1 MFRKIRNSKRELPRV
16 EAERI
21 LTEGKSGVLA
31 VAGDEGYP
39 YAVPMS
45 YAYQNGNLYFHS
57 ALSGHKLDAIARE
70 EKVSFCVVAQDSV
83 VPEKFTTR
91 YQSAIAFGR
100 ACIVTDSE
108 EKRQALMALVE
119 KHRKR
124 SALSGSGFQPDRRS
138 KSDHGTLDGEIQ
150 RLTRERRS
158 LRFIPACAKSTP
170 RLRHKF

>member
-1 MFRKIRNSKRELPRV
+1 
-16 EAERI
+16 
-21 LTEGKSGVLA
+21 
-31 VAGDEGYP
+31 
-39 YAVPMS
+39 MS
-45 YAYQNGNLYFHS
+45 YVYHNGDLYFHS

-119 KHRKR
+119 KYAPDHIE
-124 SALSGSGFQPDRRS
+124 SGRRYLEADFNQTAVVKVTMEHLTG
-138 KSDHGTLDGEIQ
+138 KS
-150 RLTRERRS
+150 S
-158 LRFIPACAKSTP
+158 V
-170 RLRHKF
+170 

>member
-1 MFRKIRNSKRELPRV
+1 M
-16 EAERI
+16 
-21 LTEGKSGVLA
+21 EGKSGVLA

-45 YAYQNGNLYFHS
+45 YVYYNGDLYFHS

-119 KHRKR
+119 KY
-124 SALSGSGFQPDRRS
+124 APDHIESSRHYLEADFNQTAVVKVTMEHLTG
-138 KSDHGTLDGEIQ
+138 KS
-150 RLTRERRS
+150 S
-158 LRFIPACAKSTP
+158 V
-170 RLRHKF
+170 

>member
-1 MFRKIRNSKRELPRV
+1 MFRRIKYQKRELPRV

-21 LTEGKSGVLA
+21 LMEGKSGVLA

-45 YAYQNGNLYFHS
+45 YVYHNGDLYFHS

-119 KHRKR
+119 KYAPDHIE
-124 SALSGSGFQPDRRS
+124 SGRRYLEADFNQTAVVKVTMEHLTG
-138 KSDHGTLDGEIQ
+138 KS
-150 RLTRERRS
+150 S
-158 LRFIPACAKSTP
+158 V
-170 RLRHKF
+170 

>member
-1 MFRKIRNSKRELPRV
+1 M
-16 EAERI
+16 
-21 LTEGKSGVLA
+21 EGKSGVLA

-45 YAYQNGNLYFHS
+45 YVYHNGDLYFHS

-83 VPEKFTTR
+83 VPEKFTTC

-119 KHRKR
+119 KYAPDHIE
-124 SALSGSGFQPDRRS
+124 SGRRYLEAEFNQTAVVKVTMEHLTG
-138 KSDHGTLDGEIQ
+138 KS
-150 RLTRERRS
+150 S
-158 LRFIPACAKSTP
+158 V
-170 RLRHKF
+170 

>member
-1 MFRKIRNSKRELPRV
+1 MFRRIKYQKRELPRV

-21 LTEGKSGVLA
+21 LMEGKSGVLA

-45 YAYQNGNLYFHS
+45 YVYHNGDLYFHS

-100 ACIVTDSE
+100 VCIVTDSE

-119 KHRKR
+119 KYAPDHIE
-124 SALSGSGFQPDRRS
+124 SGRRYLEADFNQTAVVKVTMEHLTG
-138 KSDHGTLDGEIQ
+138 KS
-150 RLTRERRS
+150 S
-158 LRFIPACAKSTP
+158 V
-170 RLRHKF
+170 